1 MRAHLSNM
9 CLKPSGIN
17 VLFLLLSP
25 QNKSV
30 HRSRHKILLGRLT
43 FNSLTFRKDLGVQV
57 RRQEQ
62 SIQHSAYWLPG
73 SSLMNRFSLGETHH
87 DCCVLEEASACPPE
101 SSQLLTQCATQA
113 ESIRFSSTSSIDL
126 RGNTCENV

>member
-43 FNSLTFRKDLGVQV
+43 FNSLTFREDLGVRV
-57 RRQEQ
+57 RRLEQ
-62 SIQHSAYWLPG
+62 SLQHSAYRLPG
-73 SSLMNRFSLGETHH
+73 SSLMNRFSLGKRIMSVVCWRKLMPVHLSPH
-87 DCCVLEEASACPPE
+87 NCVHSVLPRPSHSVSPLPP
-101 SSQLLTQCATQA
+101 QL
-113 ESIRFSSTSSIDL
+113 I
-126 RGNTCENV
+126 